1 MQVTAS
7 HERPETT
14 THAEFVQGYRGG
26 RIALTWA
33 DGLPA
38 YTFAAWG
45 RWFIGYL
52 QLLVGLRSVFVLF
65 VILTFVLRDPL
76 LLLGI
81 PAAYLGTAAGAPGHD
96 ARKSLARV
104 FMTAAAFLGLVFGL
118 FLGRRRR
125 HVVVVRRLLDG
136 LRLLRGWGARIL
148 MIFERAFARRTVAHA
163 ITPGTGAGG
172 SRRHC
177 RRSAHRGRPRH

>member
-7 HERPETT
+7 LERPKTT
-14 THAEFVQGYRGG
+14 SHAEFVQDYRGG

-38 YTFAAWG
+38 YTFGAWG

-65 VILTFVLRDPL
+65 VVLTFVLRDPL

-96 ARKSLARV
+96 ARKSPARV
-104 FMTAAAFLGLVFGL
+104 FMTAATFFGL
-118 FLGRRRR
+118 FFGLFTDQGWRSAVFLISCGF
-125 HVVVVRRLLDG
+125 VVSFAVNLTYHAICQRAFVRLLLTEKEFYEAALERNVIT
-136 LRLLRGWGARIL
+136 LR
-148 MIFERAFARRTVAHA
+148 TQ
-163 ITPGTGAGG
+163 
-172 SRRHC
+172 C
-177 RRSAHRGRPRH
+177 

>member
-7 HERPETT
+7 RERPETT
-14 THAEFVQGYRGG
+14 SHAEFIQSYRGG

-96 ARKSLARV
+96 ARRSPARG
-104 FMTAAAFLGLVFGL
+104 FMTAAAFLGLFFGL
-118 FLGRRRR
+118 FSDQGWRSAVFLISWGFLVSFAVNLACHSICQRAF
-125 HVVVVRRLLDG
+125 VRLLLTEKEFYEAALERNVIT
-136 LRLLRGWGARIL
+136 LR
-148 MIFERAFARRTVAHA
+148 TQ
-163 ITPGTGAGG
+163 
-172 SRRHC
+172 C
-177 RRSAHRGRPRH
+177 

>member
-1 MQVTAS
+1 MHLTAS
-7 HERPETT
+7 YERPETT
-14 THAEFVQGYRGG
+14 SHAEFVQGYRGG

-81 PAAYLGTAAGAPGHD
+81 PAAYFGTAAGAPGND
-96 ARKSLARV
+96 ARKSPARV
-104 FMTAAAFLGLVFGL
+104 FMTAAAFLGLSFGL
-118 FLGRRRR
+118 FSDQGWHSAVFLISCGFLVSFAVNLTYHAICQRAF
-125 HVVVVRRLLDG
+125 VRLLLTEKEFYEAALERNVIT
-136 LRLLRGWGARIL
+136 LR
-148 MIFERAFARRTVAHA
+148 TQ
-163 ITPGTGAGG
+163 
-172 SRRHC
+172 C
-177 RRSAHRGRPRH
+177 

>member
-7 HERPETT
+7 CERPETT
-14 THAEFVQGYRGG
+14 SHAEFVRGYRGG
-26 RIALTWA
+26 RIVLTWE

-65 VILTFVLRDPL
+65 VILTFVLRDPW

-81 PAAYLGTAAGAPGHD
+81 PAVYLGTAAGAPGHD
-96 ARKSLARV
+96 ARKKPARV
-104 FMTAAAFLGLVFGL
+104 FMTTAAFFGL
-118 FLGRRRR
+118 FSDQGWRSAVFLISCGFLVSFAVNLTYHAICQRAF
-125 HVVVVRRLLDG
+125 VRLL
-136 LRLLRGWGARIL
+136 LTEKEFYEAAL
-148 MIFERAFARRTVAHA
+148 ERNVITVRTQ
-163 ITPGTGAGG
+163 
-172 SRRHC
+172 S
-177 RRSAHRGRPRH
+177 

>member
-7 HERPETT
+7 FERPETT
-14 THAEFVQGYRGG
+14 SHAEFVEDYRGG

-65 VILTFVLRDPL
+65 VILTFVLRDPW
-76 LLLGI
+76 LLLGL

-96 ARKSLARV
+96 AHKSPARV
-104 FMTAAAFLGLVFGL
+104 FMTAAAFLGPFFGL
-118 FLGRRRR
+118 FS
-125 HVVVVRRLLDG
+125 DQ
-136 LRLLRGWGARIL
+136 GW
-148 MIFERAFARRTVAHA
+148 
-163 ITPGTGAGG
+163 
-172 SRRHC
+172 
-177 RRSAHRGRPRH
+177 RSAVFLISCGFLVSFAVNLTYHTICQRALVLLLLTKQEFYEAALERNVITVRAQS

>member
-7 HERPETT
+7 FERPETT
-14 THAEFVQGYRGG
+14 SHAEFVQGYRGG

-52 QLLVGLRSVFVLF
+52 RLLVGLRSVFILF

-96 ARKSLARV
+96 ARKGPGRV
-104 FMTAAAFLGLVFGL
+104 FMTAAAFFGL
-118 FLGRRRR
+118 FIHQGWRSAVFLISCGFLVPFAVNLTYHAICQRAF
-125 HVVVVRRLLDG
+125 VRLLLTEKEFYEAALERNVIT
-136 LRLLRGWGARIL
+136 LR
-148 MIFERAFARRTVAHA
+148 
-163 ITPGTGAGG
+163 
-172 SRRHC
+172 SHC
-177 RRSAHRGRPRH
+177 

>member
-7 HERPETT
+7 HERRETT
-14 THAEFVQGYRGG
+14 THAEFVEGYRVG

-96 ARKSLARV
+96 ARPARV
-104 FMTAAAFLGLVFGL
+104 FMTAAAFLGLFFGL
-118 FLGRRRR
+118 FSDQGWRSAVFLISCGLLVSFAVNLTYHAICQRAF
-125 HVVVVRRLLDG
+125 VRLLLTEKEFYEAALERNVIR
-136 LRLLRGWGARIL
+136 LR
-148 MIFERAFARRTVAHA
+148 TQ
-163 ITPGTGAGG
+163 
-172 SRRHC
+172 C
-177 RRSAHRGRPRH
+177 

>member
-7 HERPETT
+7 FERPETT
-14 THAEFVQGYRGG
+14 SHAEFVQGYRGG

-52 QLLVGLRSVFVLF
+52 RLLAGRRSVFILL

-96 ARKSLARV
+96 APKSPARV
-104 FMTAAAFLGLVFGL
+104 FMTAAAFLGLFFGL
-118 FLGRRRR
+118 FSDQGWRSAVFLISCGFLVSFAANLTYHAICQRAF
-125 HVVVVRRLLDG
+125 VRLLLTEKEFYEVALD
-136 LRLLRGWGARIL
+136 RNVI
-148 MIFERAFARRTVAHA
+148 TVS
-163 ITPGTGAGG
+163 TQP
-172 SRRHC
+172 
-177 RRSAHRGRPRH
+177 

>member
-7 HERPETT
+7 FERPETT
-14 THAEFVQGYRGG
+14 SHAEFVQGYRGG

-52 QLLVGLRSVFVLF
+52 RLLAGRRSVFILF

-76 LLLGI
+76 LFLGI

-96 ARKSLARV
+96 ARKSPGRV
-104 FMTAAAFLGLVFGL
+104 FMTAAAFLGLFFGL
-118 FLGRRRR
+118 FS
-125 HVVVVRRLLDG
+125 DQ
-136 LRLLRGWGARIL
+136 GWRSAVFLISCGFLVSFAVNLTYHAICQ
-148 MIFERAFARRTVAHA
+148 RAFVLLLLTKKEFYEAALERNV
-163 ITPGTGAGG
+163 ITL
-172 SRRHC
+172 
-177 RRSAHRGRPRH
+177 RSQC

>member
-7 HERPETT
+7 HERPERT
-14 THAEFVQGYRGG
+14 THAEFVEGYRGG

-52 QLLVGLRSVFVLF
+52 RLLVGLRSVFVLF

-81 PAAYLGTAAGAPGHD
+81 PAAYLGTVAGAPGGAPGND
-96 ARKSLARV
+96 ARKSPARV
-104 FMTAAAFLGLVFGL
+104 FMTAAAFLGLFFGL
-118 FLGRRRR
+118 FSDQGWRSAVFLISCGLLFSFAVNLTYNAISQRAF
-125 HVVVVRRLLDG
+125 VRLLLTEKEFYEAALERNVIT
-136 LRLLRGWGARIL
+136 LR
-148 MIFERAFARRTVAHA
+148 TQ
-163 ITPGTGAGG
+163 
-172 SRRHC
+172 C
-177 RRSAHRGRPRH
+177 

>member
-7 HERPETT
+7 LERPKTT
-14 THAEFVQGYRGG
+14 SHAEFVQDYRGG

-81 PAAYLGTAAGAPGHD
+81 PAAYFGTAAGAPGHD
-96 ARKSLARV
+96 ARKSPARV
-104 FMTAAAFLGLVFGL
+104 FMTAAAFFGLSFGL
-118 FLGRRRR
+118 FSDQGWHSAVFLISCGFLVSFAVNLTYHAICQRAF
-125 HVVVVRRLLDG
+125 VRLLLTEKEFYEAALERNVIT
-136 LRLLRGWGARIL
+136 LR
-148 MIFERAFARRTVAHA
+148 TQ
-163 ITPGTGAGG
+163 
-172 SRRHC
+172 C
-177 RRSAHRGRPRH
+177 

>member
-7 HERPETT
+7 CEGPETT
-14 THAEFVQGYRGG
+14 SHAEFVHGYRGG

-52 QLLVGLRSVFVLF
+52 RLLVGLRSVFVLF

-81 PAAYLGTAAGAPGHD
+81 PAAYFGTAAGAPGHD
-96 ARKSLARV
+96 ARKSPARV
-104 FMTAAAFLGLVFGL
+104 FMTAAAFFGLIFGL
-118 FLGRRRR
+118 FGDQGWRSAVFLISCGFLVSFAVNLTYHAICQRAF
-125 HVVVVRRLLDG
+125 VRLL
-136 LRLLRGWGARIL
+136 LTEKEFYEAAL
-148 MIFERAFARRTVAHA
+148 ERNVITVRAQ
-163 ITPGTGAGG
+163 P
-172 SRRHC
+172 
-177 RRSAHRGRPRH
+177 